1 MKMIL
6 FNQNPMI
13 TKLLESVSKKLE
25 LSIENFNHY
34 QELSVRLKEDPE
46 WLLIADDECLEK
58 LDQVDWLE
66 LKEII
71 SQNKNSVCMY
81 KKGNEAQPF
90 LEGFEMKIKKPFLP
104 TEMLKVLQKKLG
116 SDMSELEPSQNLDP
130 TQEVL
135 ETNWDE
141 LENLGDLEALAK
153 EEPNNEEQLLPT
165 LDAQEE
171 KEEVKETPQKEEKP
185 KDDETQEG
193 DETPKDEEVSKEL
206 ETQEKLEIP
215 KEETQEE
222 QVKEQEPIK
231 EETQEIKE
239 EKQEETQ
246 DSPSAQE
253 LEAMQELVKEIQ
265 ENSNENKEETQES
278 AEIPQDKEIQEVVT
292 EKTQVQELEVP
303 KEKTQ
308 ESAEALQETQAH
320 ELEKQEIAE
329 TPQEKEK
336 QEIAETP
343 QEKEKQEIAET
354 PQEKEKQEI
363 AETPQEKEKQEIAET
378 PQELEIPQ
386 AQEKE
391 TPQEETQEK
400 ETPQEETQE
409 KETPQEETQEKETP
423 QEETQETETQNQETP
438 PKVQEETKEKT
449 QEDNYESIEDIPEP
463 VMAKAMGEEL
473 PFLNEAVAKTP
484 NNENDTETPKESDI
498 KTSQEKE
505 ESDKTSSPLELR
517 LNLQDLLKSL
527 NQESLKSLLENK
539 TLSIKITLEDKKPDA

>member
-25 LSIENFNHY
+25 LPMENFNHY
-34 QELSVRLKEDPE
+34 QELSTRLKEELE
-46 WLLIADDECLEK
+46 WILIADDECLEK

-81 KKGNEAQPF
+81 KKGNEVQPF

-104 TEMLKVLQKKLG
+104 TEVLKIFQKKLG
-116 SDMSELEPSQNLDP
+116 SNASEPEPSQNLDP

-141 LENLGDLEALAK
+141 LENLGDLEALAQ

-165 LDAQEE
+165 LNDQEE
-171 KEEVKETPQKEEKP
+171 KEEVKEEIKETSQEEEKP

-193 DETPKDEEVSKEL
+193 ETPKDEEVSKEL
-206 ETQEKLEIP
+206 ETQEELEIP
-215 KEETQEE
+215 KEETQE
-222 QVKEQEPIK
+222 QAKEQEPIK

-239 EKQEETQ
+239 EKQEKTQ
-246 DSPSAQE
+246 DSPSVQE

-265 ENSNENKEETQES
+265 ENSNGQEDKKETQES
-278 AEIPQDKEIQEVVT
+278 AETP
-292 EKTQVQELEVP
+292 QELETP
-303 KEKTQ
+303 QEKTQ
-308 ESAEALQETQAH
+308 EN
-320 ELEKQEIAE
+320 AE
-329 TPQEKEK
+329 TPQEKEIQENTETPQDVEIPQEKEIQELEK
-336 QEIAETP
+336 QENAETPQDIETPQESAETP
-343 QEKEKQEIAET
+343 QEKE
-354 PQEKEKQEI
+354 
-363 AETPQEKEKQEIAET
+363 
-378 PQELEIPQ
+378 
-386 AQEKE
+386 
-391 TPQEETQEK
+391 
-400 ETPQEETQE
+400 
-409 KETPQEETQEKETP
+409 
-423 QEETQETETQNQETP
+423 
-438 PKVQEETKEKT
+438 T
-449 QEDNYESIEDIPEP
+449 QEDHYESIEDIPEP

-473 PFLNEAVAKTP
+473 PFLNEAVAKIP

-498 KTSQEKE
+498 KTPQETPQESVETPK

-539 TLSIKITLEDKKPDA
+539 TLSIKITLEDKKPNA

>member
-25 LSIENFNHY
+25 LSVENFNHY
-34 QELSVRLKEDPE
+34 QKLFTRLKEDPE
-46 WLLIADDECLEK
+46 WVLIADDECLEK

-71 SQNKNSVCMY
+71 SQNKNGVCMY

-90 LEGFEMKIKKPFLP
+90 LEGFEMKIQKPFLP
-104 TEMLKVLQKKLG
+104 TEILKILQKKLG
-116 SDMSELEPSQNLDP
+116 SNASELEPSQNLDP

-141 LENLGDLEALAK
+141 LENLGDLEALVQ

-165 LDAQEE
+165 LNDQEEKEEIKEEE
-171 KEEVKETPQKEEKP
+171 KEEVKEEEKEEVKEEIKETPKEEEKP
-185 KDDETQEG
+185 KDDEMQEG
-193 DETPKDEEVSKEL
+193 EALKDEEVSKEL
-206 ETQEKLEIP
+206 ETQGEI

-222 QVKEQEPIK
+222 PIKEQEPIKEEEQEEVKEQDPVKEQEPVK

-239 EKQEETQ
+239 EKQEKTQ

-265 ENSNENKEETQES
+265 ENSNGQENKEETQEKTETPQESAETPQEKETQELEIPKEETQES
-278 AEIPQDKEIQEVVT
+278 AETPQ
-292 EKTQVQELEVP
+292 
-303 KEKTQ
+303 
-308 ESAEALQETQAH
+308 
-320 ELEKQEIAE
+320 E
-329 TPQEKEK
+329 TPQEGTE
-336 QEIAETP
+336 AP
-343 QEKEKQEIAET
+343 QENA
-354 PQEKEKQEI
+354 
-363 AETPQEKEKQEIAET
+363 
-378 PQELEIPQ
+378 EIPQ
-386 AQEKE
+386 ENAEIPQEEAQEKE
-391 TPQEETQEK
+391 T
-400 ETPQEETQE
+400 
-409 KETPQEETQEKETP
+409 
-423 QEETQETETQNQETP
+423 
-438 PKVQEETKEKT
+438 
-449 QEDNYESIEDIPEP
+449 QEDHYESIEDIPEP

-473 PFLNEAVAKTP
+473 PFLNESIAKIP
-484 NNENDTETPKESDI
+484 NNENDTETPKESII

-505 ESDKTSSPLELR
+505 ESTETPKESDKTSSPLELR

-539 TLSIKITLEDKKPDA
+539 TLSIKITLEDKKPNA

>member
-34 QELSVRLKEDPE
+34 QELSARLKKDPE

-71 SQNKNSVCMY
+71 SQNKKSVCMY

-104 TEMLKVLQKKLG
+104 TEVLKILQKKLG
-116 SDMSELEPSQNLDP
+116 SNASELEPSQNLDP

-171 KEEVKETPQKEEKP
+171 KEEVKQEEKEEVKQEEKEEVKQEEKETPQEEEKP

-206 ETQEKLEIP
+206 ETQEELEIP
-215 KEETQEE
+215 
-222 QVKEQEPIK
+222 K

-246 DSPSAQE
+246 DSPSVQE

-265 ENSNENKEETQES
+265 ENSNGQENKEKTQES
-278 AEIPQDKEIQEVVT
+278 AETPQDKEIQEVVT
-292 EKTQVQELEVP
+292 EKTQ
-303 KEKTQ
+303 
-308 ESAEALQETQAH
+308 AH
-320 ELEKQEIAE
+320 EL
-329 TPQEKEK
+329 
-336 QEIAETP
+336 
-343 QEKEKQEIAET
+343 
-354 PQEKEKQEI
+354 
-363 AETPQEKEKQEIAET
+363 EKQEIAET

-391 TPQEETQEK
+391 TQEIQEVVAEKTQAQEK
-400 ETPQEETQE
+400 ETL
-409 KETPQEETQEKETP
+409 
-423 QEETQETETQNQETP
+423 
-438 PKVQEETKEKT
+438 KT
-449 QEDNYESIEDIPEP
+449 QEDHYESIEDIPEP

-484 NNENDTETPKESDI
+484 NNENDTETPKESVTE
-498 KTSQEKE
+498 TSKNENATETPQEKE

-539 TLSIKITLEDKKPDA
+539 TLSIKITLEDKKPNA

>member
-25 LSIENFNHY
+25 LPMENFNHY
-34 QELSVRLKEDPE
+34 QELSTRLKEDPE
-46 WLLIADDECLEK
+46 WILIADDECLEK

-104 TEMLKVLQKKLG
+104 TEVLKILQKKLG
-116 SDMSELEPSQNLDP
+116 FNASELEPIQNLDP

-141 LENLGDLEALAK
+141 LENLGDLEALVQ

-165 LDAQEE
+165 LNDQEEKEEVKEEEKEVVKEEEKEVVKEEE
-171 KEEVKETPQKEEKP
+171 KEEVKETPQEEEKP

-193 DETPKDEEVSKEL
+193 ETFKDKEVSKEL
-206 ETQEKLEIP
+206 ETQEEI

-222 QVKEQEPIK
+222 QVKEQDPIK

-239 EKQEETQ
+239 EKQEKTQ
-246 DSPSAQE
+246 DSPSVQE

-265 ENSNENKEETQES
+265 ENSNEDKKETQENAETPQEKEAQDKETQELEIPKEETQEETQEAVTETPQTQENTETPQES
-278 AEIPQDKEIQEVVT
+278 AEIPQDV
-292 EKTQVQELEVP
+292 
-303 KEKTQ
+303 
-308 ESAEALQETQAH
+308 
-320 ELEKQEIAE
+320 E
-329 TPQEKEK
+329 TPQEKE
-336 QEIAETP
+336 
-343 QEKEKQEIAET
+343 
-354 PQEKEKQEI
+354 
-363 AETPQEKEKQEIAET
+363 
-378 PQELEIPQ
+378 
-386 AQEKE
+386 
-391 TPQEETQEK
+391 
-400 ETPQEETQE
+400 
-409 KETPQEETQEKETP
+409 
-423 QEETQETETQNQETP
+423 
-438 PKVQEETKEKT
+438 T
-449 QEDNYESIEDIPEP
+449 QEDHYESIEDIPEP

-484 NNENDTETPKESDI
+484 NNENATETP
-498 KTSQEKE
+498 QEKE

>member
-25 LSIENFNHY
+25 LPIENFNHY

-46 WLLIADDECLEK
+46 WILIADDECLEK

-66 LKEII
+66 LKETI

-81 KKGNEAQPF
+81 KKGNEVQPF

-104 TEMLKVLQKKLG
+104 TEVLKVLQKKLG
-116 SDMSELEPSQNLDP
+116 SNASELEPNQNLDP

-141 LENLGDLEALAK
+141 LENLGDLEALVQ

-165 LDAQEE
+165 LNTQEE
-171 KEEVKETPQKEEKP
+171 KEEVKEEVKETPQEEEKP

-193 DETPKDEEVSKEL
+193 ETQENEEVSKEL
-206 ETQEKLEIP
+206 ETQEELEIP
-215 KEETQEE
+215 KEETQ
-222 QVKEQEPIK
+222 EQEPIK

-239 EKQEETQ
+239 EKQEKTQ
-246 DSPSAQE
+246 DSPSVQE

-265 ENSNENKEETQES
+265 ENSNGQEDKKETQES
-278 AEIPQDKEIQEVVT
+278 AETPQDI
-292 EKTQVQELEVP
+292 
-303 KEKTQ
+303 
-308 ESAEALQETQAH
+308 
-320 ELEKQEIAE
+320 
-329 TPQEKEK
+329 
-336 QEIAETP
+336 
-343 QEKEKQEIAET
+343 
-354 PQEKEKQEI
+354 
-363 AETPQEKEKQEIAET
+363 
-378 PQELEIPQ
+378 EIPQ

-391 TPQEETQEK
+391 TQKLEIPK
-400 ETPQEETQE
+400 
-409 KETPQEETQEKETP
+409 
-423 QEETQETETQNQETP
+423 EETQETQEIQENTETP
-438 PKVQEETKEKT
+438 QENAETSQDVENQAQEIQDKEIQENAEIPQEEAQEKET
-449 QEDNYESIEDIPEP
+449 QEDHYESIEDIPEP

-498 KTSQEKE
+498 KTPQEKE

>member
-13 TKLLESVSKKLE
+13 IKLLESVSKKLE
-25 LSIENFNHY
+25 LSVKNFNHY
-34 QELSVRLKEDPE
+34 QELSVCLKEDQE
-46 WLLIADDECLEK
+46 WILIADDECLEK

-66 LKEII
+66 LKETI

-104 TEMLKVLQKKLG
+104 TEILKILQKKLG
-116 SDMSELEPSQNLDP
+116 SNMSELEPSQNLDP

-141 LENLGDLEALAK
+141 LENLGDLEALVQ

-165 LDAQEE
+165 LNAQEE
-171 KEEVKETPQKEEKP
+171 KEEVKETPREEEKP

-193 DETPKDEEVSKEL
+193 ETLKDKEVSKEL
-206 ETQEKLEIP
+206 ETQEEV

-222 QVKEQEPIK
+222 PIKEQEPIK

-239 EKQEETQ
+239 EKQEKTQ

-265 ENSNENKEETQES
+265 ENSDGQEDKKETQEL
-278 AEIPQDKEIQEVVT
+278 ET
-292 EKTQVQELEVP
+292 QELE
-303 KEKTQ
+303 T
-308 ESAEALQETQAH
+308 
-320 ELEKQEIAE
+320 
-329 TPQEKEK
+329 
-336 QEIAETP
+336 
-343 QEKEKQEIAET
+343 
-354 PQEKEKQEI
+354 
-363 AETPQEKEKQEIAET
+363 
-378 PQELEIPQ
+378 QELEIPQ
-386 AQEKE
+386 ETPQESTQTPQNVEIPKAQDKEIPQEKE
-391 TPQEETQEK
+391 TQEEETQE
-400 ETPQEETQE
+400 ENQELETQE
-409 KETPQEETQEKETP
+409 
-423 QEETQETETQNQETP
+423 
-438 PKVQEETKEKT
+438 
-449 QEDNYESIEDIPEP
+449 DHYESIEDIPEP

-473 PFLNEAVAKTP
+473 PFLNEVVAKTP
-484 NNENDTETPKESDI
+484 NNENDTETPEESVI
-498 KTSQEKE
+498 KTPKEKE

>member
-25 LSIENFNHY
+25 LPIENFNHY
-34 QELSVRLKEDPE
+34 QELSACLKKDPE

-66 LKEII
+66 LKETI

-116 SDMSELEPSQNLDP
+116 SNISELEPSQNLDP

-165 LDAQEE
+165 LDVQEE
-171 KEEVKETPQKEEKP
+171 KEEIKETPQEEEKP
-185 KDDETQEG
+185 KDDEIQEG
-193 DETPKDEEVSKEL
+193 ETLKDEEVSKEL
-206 ETQEKLEIP
+206 ETQEEV

-239 EKQEETQ
+239 EKQEKTQ
-246 DSPSAQE
+246 DSPSTQE

-265 ENSNENKEETQES
+265 ENSNGQENKKETQES

-292 EKTQVQELEVP
+292 EQTQAQELEIP

-343 QEKEKQEIAET
+343 QEKET
-354 PQEKEKQEI
+354 PQTQDEK
-363 AETPQEKEKQEIAET
+363 PQE
-378 PQELEIPQ
+378 
-386 AQEKE
+386 
-391 TPQEETQEK
+391 
-400 ETPQEETQE
+400 
-409 KETPQEETQEKETP
+409 
-423 QEETQETETQNQETP
+423 
-438 PKVQEETKEKT
+438 
-449 QEDNYESIEDIPEP
+449 DHYESIEDIPEP

-484 NNENDTETPKESDI
+484 NSENATETPKESVTETSKNENDTETP
-498 KTSQEKE
+498 QEKE

-539 TLSIKITLEDKKPDA
+539 TLSIKITLEDKKPNA

>member
-25 LSIENFNHY
+25 LPMENFNHY
-34 QELSVRLKEDPE
+34 QELSARLKKDPE
-46 WLLIADDECLEK
+46 WILIADDECLEK

-66 LKEII
+66 LKETI

-90 LEGFEMKIKKPFLP
+90 LEDFEMKIKKPFLP

-116 SDMSELEPSQNLDP
+116 SDMSDLEPSQNLDP

-141 LENLGDLEALAK
+141 LENLGDLEALVQ

-165 LDAQEE
+165 LNAQEE
-171 KEEVKETPQKEEKP
+171 KEEIKETPQEEKP

-206 ETQEKLEIP
+206 ETQEELEIP
-215 KEETQEE
+215 KEETQKEVKEE
-222 QVKEQEPIK
+222 IKEETQEQEPIK
-231 EETQEIKE
+231 EETQENKE
-239 EKQEETQ
+239 EKQEKTQ
-246 DSPSAQE
+246 DSPSTQE

-265 ENSNENKEETQES
+265 ENSNGQEDKKETQEN
-278 AEIPQDKEIQEVVT
+278 
-292 EKTQVQELEVP
+292 
-303 KEKTQ
+303 
-308 ESAEALQETQAH
+308 
-320 ELEKQEIAE
+320 AE
-329 TPQEKEK
+329 TPQEKETQELEIPKEETQEAVTETPQTQESTETPQELEK
-336 QEIAETP
+336 QENTETPQETP
-343 QEKEKQEIAET
+343 QEKE
-354 PQEKEKQEI
+354 
-363 AETPQEKEKQEIAET
+363 
-378 PQELEIPQ
+378 
-386 AQEKE
+386 
-391 TPQEETQEK
+391 
-400 ETPQEETQE
+400 
-409 KETPQEETQEKETP
+409 
-423 QEETQETETQNQETP
+423 
-438 PKVQEETKEKT
+438 T
-449 QEDNYESIEDIPEP
+449 QEDHYESIEDIPEP

-473 PFLNEAVAKTP
+473 PFLNEAVAETP
-484 NNENDTETPKESDI
+484 NNENDTETSKNENATETP
-498 KTSQEKE
+498 QEE

-539 TLSIKITLEDKKPDA
+539 TLSIKITLEDKKPNA

>member
-13 TKLLESVSKKLE
+13 AKLLESVSKKLE

-34 QELSVRLKEDPE
+34 QELSAHLKKDLE

-66 LKEII
+66 LKETI

-81 KKGNEAQPF
+81 KKGNETQPF

-116 SDMSELEPSQNLDP
+116 SNASELEPSQNLDP

-153 EEPNNEEQLLPT
+153 EEPDNEEQLLPT

-171 KEEVKETPQKEEKP
+171 KEEIKKEEKEEIKETPQKEEKP
-185 KDDETQEG
+185 KDDETQES
-193 DETPKDEEVSKEL
+193 ETPKDEEVSKEL
-206 ETQEKLEIP
+206 EMQEEV

-246 DSPSAQE
+246 DSPSTQE

-265 ENSNENKEETQES
+265 ENSNGQENKEETQES

-292 EKTQVQELEVP
+292 EKTQAQELEVP

-308 ESAEALQETQAH
+308 ESAEALQETQVH
-320 ELEKQEIAE
+320 EL
-329 TPQEKEK
+329 
-336 QEIAETP
+336 
-343 QEKEKQEIAET
+343 
-354 PQEKEKQEI
+354 EKQEI

-386 AQEKE
+386 SQEKE
-391 TPQEETQEK
+391 TPQEETQENA
-400 ETPQEETQE
+400 ETQE
-409 KETPQEETQEKETP
+409 KETPQTQDEKP
-423 QEETQETETQNQETP
+423 QE
-438 PKVQEETKEKT
+438 
-449 QEDNYESIEDIPEP
+449 DHYESIEDIPEP

-484 NNENDTETPKESDI
+484 NSENATETPKESDI
-498 KTSQEKE
+498 KTPQEKE

-539 TLSIKITLEDKKPDA
+539 TLSIKITLEDKKPNA

>member
-13 TKLLESVSKKLE
+13 TKLLESVYKKLE
-25 LSIENFNHY
+25 LSVENFNHY
-34 QELSVRLKEDPE
+34 QELSVRLKEDPK
-46 WLLIADDECLEK
+46 WILIADDECLEK

-81 KKGNEAQPF
+81 KKGNEAQAF
-90 LEGFEMKIKKPFLP
+90 LEGFEMKIQKPFLP
-104 TEMLKVLQKKLG
+104 TEILKILQKKLG
-116 SDMSELEPSQNLDP
+116 SNASELEPSQNLDP

-165 LDAQEE
+165 PNDQEE
-171 KEEVKETPQKEEKP
+171 KEEVKEEEKEEKEEVKEEIKETPKEEEKP

-193 DETPKDEEVSKEL
+193 ATLKDKEVSKEL
-206 ETQEKLEIP
+206 ETQEEV
-215 KEETQEE
+215 KEEE

-231 EETQEIKE
+231 EETQENKE
-239 EKQEETQ
+239 EKQEKTQ

-265 ENSNENKEETQES
+265 ENSNGQENKEETQEKT
-278 AEIPQDKEIQEVVT
+278 EIPQ
-292 EKTQVQELEVP
+292 
-303 KEKTQ
+303 
-308 ESAEALQETQAH
+308 ES
-320 ELEKQEIAE
+320 AE
-329 TPQEKEK
+329 TPQEKE
-336 QEIAETP
+336 T
-343 QEKEKQEIAET
+343 
-354 PQEKEKQEI
+354 
-363 AETPQEKEKQEIAET
+363 
-378 PQELEIPQ
+378 QELEIPKEET
-386 AQEKE
+386 QEKTETPQDVE

-400 ETPQEETQE
+400 TQENAEIPQEEAQE
-409 KETPQEETQEKETP
+409 KET
-423 QEETQETETQNQETP
+423 
-438 PKVQEETKEKT
+438 
-449 QEDNYESIEDIPEP
+449 QEDHYESIEDIPEP

-473 PFLNEAVAKTP
+473 PFLNEAVAKIP
-484 NNENDTETPKESDI
+484 NNENDTETPKESVI
-498 KTSQEKE
+498 KTPQKKE
-505 ESDKTSSPLELR
+505 ESTETPKESDKTSSPLELR

>member
-13 TKLLESVSKKLE
+13 AKLLESVSKKLE
-25 LSIENFNHY
+25 LSMENFNHY
-34 QELSVRLKEDPE
+34 QELSAHLKKDPE

-66 LKEII
+66 LKETI

-81 KKGNEAQPF
+81 KKSNEAQPF

-116 SDMSELEPSQNLDP
+116 SNTSELEPSQNLDP

-141 LENLGDLEALAK
+141 LENLGDLEALTK

-165 LDAQEE
+165 LNAQEE
-171 KEEVKETPQKEEKP
+171 KQEVKETPQEEEKP

-193 DETPKDEEVSKEL
+193 ETPKDEEVSKEL
-206 ETQEKLEIP
+206 ETQEQVKEEI
-215 KEETQEE
+215 KEETQKEVKEE
-222 QVKEQEPIK
+222 IKEETQKQEPIKEETQEQEPIK

-239 EKQEETQ
+239 EKQKETQ

-265 ENSNENKEETQES
+265 ENSNGQENKKETQES
-278 AEIPQDKEIQEVVT
+278 TETPQDVEIPQSQEKETPQE
-292 EKTQVQELEVP
+292 
-303 KEKTQ
+303 
-308 ESAEALQETQAH
+308 ETR
-320 ELEKQEIAE
+320 EIAE
-329 TPQEKEK
+329 TPQEKE
-336 QEIAETP
+336 TP
-343 QEKEKQEIAET
+343 
-354 PQEKEKQEI
+354 
-363 AETPQEKEKQEIAET
+363 
-378 PQELEIPQ
+378 
-386 AQEKE
+386 
-391 TPQEETQEK
+391 
-400 ETPQEETQE
+400 
-409 KETPQEETQEKETP
+409 
-423 QEETQETETQNQETP
+423 
-438 PKVQEETKEKT
+438 KT
-449 QEDNYESIEDIPEP
+449 QEDHYESIEDIPEP

-473 PFLNEAVAKTP
+473 PFLNEAVAKIP
-484 NNENDTETPKESDI
+484 NNENDTETLKESDI
-498 KTSQEKE
+498 KTPQEKEESTEIPQEKE

>member
-25 LSIENFNHY
+25 LSMENFNHY
-34 QELSVRLKEDPE
+34 QELPTRLKEDPE
-46 WLLIADDECLEK
+46 WILIADDECLEK

-81 KKGNEAQPF
+81 KKGNEVQPF

-104 TEMLKVLQKKLG
+104 TEVLKVLQKKLG
-116 SDMSELEPSQNLDP
+116 SNMSELEPSQNLDP

-141 LENLGDLEALAK
+141 LENLGDLEALVQ

-165 LDAQEE
+165 LNAQEEKEEVKEEEKEEVKEEEKEEVKEEEKEEVKEEE
-171 KEEVKETPQKEEKP
+171 KEEVKETPQEEEKP
-185 KDDETQEG
+185 KDDEIQEG
-193 DETPKDEEVSKEL
+193 ETQKNEEVSKEL
-206 ETQEKLEIP
+206 ETQEELEIP
-215 KEETQEE
+215 KEETQE
-222 QVKEQEPIK
+222 QAKEQEPIK

-239 EKQEETQ
+239 EKQEKTQ

-265 ENSNENKEETQES
+265 ENSNGQEDKKETQEN
-278 AEIPQDKEIQEVVT
+278 AETPQETETQELEIQENT
-292 EKTQVQELEVP
+292 ETP
-303 KEKTQ
+303 Q
-308 ESAEALQETQAH
+308 ES
-320 ELEKQEIAE
+320 AE
-329 TPQEKEK
+329 TPQEKTQK
-336 QEIAETP
+336 
-343 QEKEKQEIAET
+343 
-354 PQEKEKQEI
+354 
-363 AETPQEKEKQEIAET
+363 
-378 PQELEIPQ
+378 L
-386 AQEKE
+386 
-391 TPQEETQEK
+391 ETQE
-400 ETPQEETQE
+400 
-409 KETPQEETQEKETP
+409 
-423 QEETQETETQNQETP
+423 
-438 PKVQEETKEKT
+438 
-449 QEDNYESIEDIPEP
+449 DHYESIEDIPEP

-473 PFLNEAVAKTP
+473 PFLNEVVAKTS
-484 NNENDTETPKESDI
+484 NNENDTETPKESAI
-498 KTSQEKE
+498 KTPQEKE

>member
-34 QELSVRLKEDPE
+34 QELSAHLKKDPE

-66 LKEII
+66 LKETI

-81 KKGNEAQPF
+81 KKGNEMQPF
-90 LEGFEMKIKKPFLP
+90 LEGFEVKIKKPFLP

-116 SDMSELEPSQNLDP
+116 SDMSELEPNQNLDP

-153 EEPNNEEQLLPT
+153 EELNNEEQLLPT
-165 LDAQEE
+165 LNTQEE
-171 KEEVKETPQKEEKP
+171 KEEIKETPQEKEKP
-185 KDDETQEG
+185 KDDETQDG
-193 DETPKDEEVSKEL
+193 ETLKDKEVSKEL
-206 ETQEKLEIP
+206 ETQEEV

-222 QVKEQEPIK
+222 QAKEQEPIKEETQEKVKEEVK

-239 EKQEETQ
+239 EKQEKTQ

-265 ENSNENKEETQES
+265 ENSNEDKKETQENAETPQDVEIPKEETQE
-278 AEIPQDKEIQEVVT
+278 KE
-292 EKTQVQELEVP
+292 
-303 KEKTQ
+303 TQ
-308 ESAEALQETQAH
+308 ESAKSFQETQAQ
-320 ELEKQEIAE
+320 ELEIQENTETPQETPQDVEIPQAQDKETQELEIPKEETQENTETLQEKTPQENAE
-329 TPQEKEK
+329 TPQEKE
-336 QEIAETP
+336 
-343 QEKEKQEIAET
+343 
-354 PQEKEKQEI
+354 
-363 AETPQEKEKQEIAET
+363 
-378 PQELEIPQ
+378 
-386 AQEKE
+386 
-391 TPQEETQEK
+391 
-400 ETPQEETQE
+400 
-409 KETPQEETQEKETP
+409 
-423 QEETQETETQNQETP
+423 
-438 PKVQEETKEKT
+438 T
-449 QEDNYESIEDIPEP
+449 QEDHYESIEDIPEP

-473 PFLNEAVAKTP
+473 PFLNEAVAKIP

>member
-25 LSIENFNHY
+25 LPMENFNHY
-34 QELSVRLKEDPE
+34 QELSARLKEDPE
-46 WLLIADDECLEK
+46 WILIADDECLEK

-66 LKEII
+66 LKETI

-90 LEGFEMKIKKPFLP
+90 LEGFEIKIKKPFLP
-104 TEMLKVLQKKLG
+104 TEVLKILQKKLG
-116 SDMSELEPSQNLDP
+116 SNTSELEPSQNLDP

-141 LENLGDLEALAK
+141 LENLGDLETLAK

-165 LDAQEE
+165 LNAQEE
-171 KEEVKETPQKEEKP
+171 KEEIKETPQEEEKP
-185 KDDETQEG
+185 KDGETQEG
-193 DETPKDEEVSKEL
+193 ETLKDKEVSKEL
-206 ETQEKLEIP
+206 EMQEELEIP

-246 DSPSAQE
+246 DSPSTQE

-265 ENSNENKEETQES
+265 ENSNGQEDKKETQENAETPQETPQDVEIQQEEETQEN
-278 AEIPQDKEIQEVVT
+278 
-292 EKTQVQELEVP
+292 
-303 KEKTQ
+303 
-308 ESAEALQETQAH
+308 
-320 ELEKQEIAE
+320 AE
-329 TPQEKEK
+329 TPQEKE
-336 QEIAETP
+336 
-343 QEKEKQEIAET
+343 
-354 PQEKEKQEI
+354 
-363 AETPQEKEKQEIAET
+363 
-378 PQELEIPQ
+378 
-386 AQEKE
+386 AQE
-391 TPQEETQEK
+391 
-400 ETPQEETQE
+400 
-409 KETPQEETQEKETP
+409 
-423 QEETQETETQNQETP
+423 
-438 PKVQEETKEKT
+438 
-449 QEDNYESIEDIPEP
+449 DHYESIEDIPEP

-473 PFLNEAVAKTP
+473 PFLNEAVAKIP

-498 KTSQEKE
+498 KTPQEKEESTEFPQEKEESTEFPQEKE

>member
-25 LSIENFNHY
+25 LSMENFNHY
-34 QELSVRLKEDPE
+34 QELPTRLKEDPE
-46 WLLIADDECLEK
+46 WILIADDECLEK

-81 KKGNEAQPF
+81 KKGNEVQPF

-104 TEMLKVLQKKLG
+104 TEVLKVLQKKLG
-116 SDMSELEPSQNLDP
+116 SNMSELEPSQNLDP

-141 LENLGDLEALAK
+141 LENLGDLEALVQ

-165 LDAQEE
+165 LNAQEEKEEVKEEEKEEVKEEEKEEVKEEE
-171 KEEVKETPQKEEKP
+171 KEEVKETPQEEKP
-185 KDDETQEG
+185 KDDEVQEG
-193 DETPKDEEVSKEL
+193 ETLKDEEVSKEL
-206 ETQEKLEIP
+206 ETQEELEIP
-215 KEETQEE
+215 KEETQEPA
-222 QVKEQEPIK
+222 KEQEPIK

-239 EKQEETQ
+239 EKQEKTQ

-265 ENSNENKEETQES
+265 ENSNGQEDKEETQES
-278 AEIPQDKEIQEVVT
+278 TETPQEKET
-292 EKTQVQELEVP
+292 QELE
-303 KEKTQ
+303 
-308 ESAEALQETQAH
+308 
-320 ELEKQEIAE
+320 I
-329 TPQEKEK
+329 PQEKEK
-336 QEIAETP
+336 QELEIPQETEKQELETP
-343 QEKEKQEIAET
+343 QEKETQESAET
-354 PQEKEKQEI
+354 PQDKETQEN
-363 AETPQEKEKQEIAET
+363 TET
-378 PQELEIPQ
+378 PQELEKQ
-386 AQEKE
+386 ELETQEKTQESTE
-391 TPQEETQEK
+391 TPQE
-400 ETPQEETQE
+400 
-409 KETPQEETQEKETP
+409 
-423 QEETQETETQNQETP
+423 
-438 PKVQEETKEKT
+438 KT
-449 QEDNYESIEDIPEP
+449 QKLEIQEDHYESIEDIPEP

-473 PFLNEAVAKTP
+473 PFLNESVAKTS
-484 NNENDTETPKESDI
+484 NNENDTETPKESVI
-498 KTSQEKE
+498 KTPQEKE
-505 ESDKTSSPLELR
+505 ESNKTSSPLELR

>member
-1 MKMIL
+1 MKIIL

-25 LSIENFNHY
+25 LSMEDFNRY
-34 QELSVRLKEDPE
+34 QELSTRLKEDPE
-46 WLLIADDECLEK
+46 WILIADDECLEK

-66 LKEII
+66 LKETI

-104 TEMLKVLQKKLG
+104 TEVLKVLQKKLG
-116 SDMSELEPSQNLDP
+116 SNMSELEPSQNLDP

-171 KEEVKETPQKEEKP
+171 KEEIKETPQKEEKP
-185 KDDETQEG
+185 KDDETQES
-193 DETPKDEEVSKEL
+193 ETPKDKEVSKEL

-222 QVKEQEPIK
+222 VKEEMK
-231 EETQEIKE
+231 EETQEQVKEETQENKE
-239 EKQEETQ
+239 EKQEKTQ

-265 ENSNENKEETQES
+265 ENSNNQEDKEETQES
-278 AEIPQDKEIQEVVT
+278 TETPQETPQEKE
-292 EKTQVQELEVP
+292 
-303 KEKTQ
+303 TQ
-308 ESAEALQETQAH
+308 EST
-320 ELEKQEIAE
+320 E

-336 QEIAETP
+336 QELEKQEKTQESAETP
-343 QEKEKQEIAET
+343 QEKEIQELET
-354 PQEKEKQEI
+354 PQEKTQESTK
-363 AETPQEKEKQEIAET
+363 TPQEKTQK
-378 PQELEIPQ
+378 L
-386 AQEKE
+386 
-391 TPQEETQEK
+391 ETQE
-400 ETPQEETQE
+400 
-409 KETPQEETQEKETP
+409 
-423 QEETQETETQNQETP
+423 
-438 PKVQEETKEKT
+438 
-449 QEDNYESIEDIPEP
+449 DHYESIEDIPEP

-473 PFLNEAVAKTP
+473 PFLNEVVAKTS
-484 NNENDTETPKESDI
+484 NNENDTETPKESAI
-498 KTSQEKE
+498 KTPQEKE

-517 LNLQDLLKSL
+517 LNLQDLLNSL

>member
-25 LSIENFNHY
+25 LPMENFNHY
-34 QELSVRLKEDPE
+34 QELSVHLKKDPE

-66 LKEII
+66 LKETI

-153 EEPNNEEQLLPT
+153 EEPDNEEQLLPT
-165 LDAQEE
+165 LDVQEE
-171 KEEVKETPQKEEKP
+171 KEEIKETPQEEKQEVKEMPQEEEKP
-185 KDDETQEG
+185 KDDETQES
-193 DETPKDEEVSKEL
+193 ETPKDEEVSKEL

-222 QVKEQEPIK
+222 VKEEMK
-231 EETQEIKE
+231 EETQEQVKEETQENKE

-246 DSPSAQE
+246 DSPSVQE

-265 ENSNENKEETQES
+265 ENSNDQENKEKTQES

-292 EKTQVQELEVP
+292 EKTQVQELEIP

-343 QEKEKQEIAET
+343 QE
-354 PQEKEKQEI
+354 
-363 AETPQEKEKQEIAET
+363 
-378 PQELEIPQ
+378 LEIPQ
-386 AQEKE
+386 AQDKE
-391 TPQEETQEK
+391 TPQE
-400 ETPQEETQE
+400 
-409 KETPQEETQEKETP
+409 
-423 QEETQETETQNQETP
+423 
-438 PKVQEETKEKT
+438 
-449 QEDNYESIEDIPEP
+449 DHYESIEDIPEP

-473 PFLNEAVAKTP
+473 PFLNEAVAKIP
-484 NNENDTETPKESDI
+484 NNENDTETLKESNI
-498 KTSQEKE
+498 KTPQEKE

>member
-25 LSIENFNHY
+25 LPMENFNHY
-34 QELSVRLKEDPE
+34 QELSAHLKKDPE

-66 LKEII
+66 LKETI

-81 KKGNEAQPF
+81 KKGNEMQPF

-165 LDAQEE
+165 LDVQEE

-185 KDDETQEG
+185 KDDETQEN
-193 DETPKDEEVSKEL
+193 ETPKDEEVSKEL
-206 ETQEKLEIP
+206 EMQEEV

-246 DSPSAQE
+246 DSPSVQE

-265 ENSNENKEETQES
+265 ENSNGQENKKETQEN

-292 EKTQVQELEVP
+292 EKTQAQELEIP

-329 TPQEKEK
+329 TPQEKE
-336 QEIAETP
+336 TP
-343 QEKEKQEIAET
+343 QTQDEK
-354 PQEKEKQEI
+354 PQE
-363 AETPQEKEKQEIAET
+363 
-378 PQELEIPQ
+378 
-386 AQEKE
+386 
-391 TPQEETQEK
+391 
-400 ETPQEETQE
+400 
-409 KETPQEETQEKETP
+409 
-423 QEETQETETQNQETP
+423 
-438 PKVQEETKEKT
+438 
-449 QEDNYESIEDIPEP
+449 DHYESIEDIPEP

-473 PFLNEAVAKTP
+473 PFLNEAVAKIP
-484 NNENDTETPKESDI
+484 NNENDTETPKESVTE
-498 KTSQEKE
+498 TSKNENATETPQEKE
-505 ESDKTSSPLELR
+505 QSDKTSSPLELH
-517 LNLQDLLKSL
+517 LNLQNLLKSL

>member
-25 LSIENFNHY
+25 LSVENFNHY
-34 QELSVRLKEDPE
+34 QELSARLKEEPE
-46 WLLIADDECLEK
+46 WVLIADDECLEK

-66 LKEII
+66 LKETI

-81 KKGNEAQPF
+81 KKGNEVQPF
-90 LEGFEMKIKKPFLP
+90 LEGFEMKIQKPFLP
-104 TEMLKVLQKKLG
+104 TEILKILQKKLG
-116 SDMSELEPSQNLDP
+116 SNINEPDPSQNLDP

-141 LENLGDLEALAK
+141 LENLGDLEALVQ

-165 LDAQEE
+165 LNDQEEKEEIKEEEKEE
-171 KEEVKETPQKEEKP
+171 KEEVKEEIKETPKEEEKP
-185 KDDETQEG
+185 KEETQEG
-193 DETPKDEEVSKEL
+193 EALKDEEVSKEL
-206 ETQEKLEIP
+206 ETQGEI
-215 KEETQEE
+215 KEETQEEVKEKVKEEEQEEVKEKVKEEEQEEVKEEE

-231 EETQEIKE
+231 EETQENKE
-239 EKQEETQ
+239 EKQEKTQ
-246 DSPSAQE
+246 DSPSTQE

-265 ENSNENKEETQES
+265 ENSNSQEN
-278 AEIPQDKEIQEVVT
+278 
-292 EKTQVQELEVP
+292 

-308 ESAEALQETQAH
+308 EKT
-320 ELEKQEIAE
+320 E
-329 TPQEKEK
+329 TPQDV
-336 QEIAETP
+336 ETP
-343 QEKEKQEIAET
+343 Q
-354 PQEKEKQEI
+354 
-363 AETPQEKEKQEIAET
+363 
-378 PQELEIPQ
+378 
-386 AQEKE
+386 AQDK
-391 TPQEETQEK
+391 ETQE
-400 ETPQEETQE
+400 
-409 KETPQEETQEKETP
+409 
-423 QEETQETETQNQETP
+423 
-438 PKVQEETKEKT
+438 
-449 QEDNYESIEDIPEP
+449 DHYESIEDIPEP

-484 NNENDTETPKESDI
+484 NNENNTETPKESVI

-505 ESDKTSSPLELR
+505 ESTETPKESDKTSRPLELR

>member
-25 LSIENFNHY
+25 LSMEDFNRY
-34 QELSVRLKEDPE
+34 QELSTRLKEEPE
-46 WLLIADDECLEK
+46 WILIADDECLEK

-104 TEMLKVLQKKLG
+104 TEVLKVLQKKLG
-116 SDMSELEPSQNLDP
+116 SNASELEPSQNLDP

-141 LENLGDLEALAK
+141 LENLGDLEVLVQ

-165 LDAQEE
+165 LNDQEEKEEVKEEEKEEVKEEEKEEVKEEEKEEVKEEEKEEVKEEEKEEVKEEE
-171 KEEVKETPQKEEKP
+171 KEEVKETPQEEKP
-185 KDDETQEG
+185 KDDETQES
-193 DETPKDEEVSKEL
+193 ETLKDEEVSKEL
-206 ETQEKLEIP
+206 ETQEELEIP
-215 KEETQEE
+215 KEETQE
-222 QVKEQEPIK
+222 
-231 EETQEIKE
+231 TKE
-239 EKQEETQ
+239 EKQEKTQ

-265 ENSNENKEETQES
+265 ENSNGQEDKKETQEN
-278 AEIPQDKEIQEVVT
+278 
-292 EKTQVQELEVP
+292 
-303 KEKTQ
+303 
-308 ESAEALQETQAH
+308 
-320 ELEKQEIAE
+320 
-329 TPQEKEK
+329 
-336 QEIAETP
+336 
-343 QEKEKQEIAET
+343 
-354 PQEKEKQEI
+354 
-363 AETPQEKEKQEIAET
+363 AET

-386 AQEKE
+386 EKETQELETQEKTQESAETPQDKE
-391 TPQEETQEK
+391 TPQEKTQKLETQE
-400 ETPQEETQE
+400 
-409 KETPQEETQEKETP
+409 
-423 QEETQETETQNQETP
+423 
-438 PKVQEETKEKT
+438 
-449 QEDNYESIEDIPEP
+449 DHYESIEDIPEP

-473 PFLNEAVAKTP
+473 PFLNEAVAKTS
-484 NNENDTETPKESDI
+484 NNENDTETPKESVI
-498 KTSQEKE
+498 KTPQEKE
-505 ESDKTSSPLELR
+505 ESIETPKESDKTSSPLELR

>member
-25 LSIENFNHY
+25 LPMENFNHY
-34 QELSVRLKEDPE
+34 QELSARLKEDPE
-46 WLLIADDECLEK
+46 WILIADDECLEK

-66 LKEII
+66 LKETI

-81 KKGNEAQPF
+81 KKGHEAQPF

-116 SDMSELEPSQNLDP
+116 SNASELEPSQNLDP

-141 LENLGDLEALAK
+141 LESLGDLEALVK

-165 LDAQEE
+165 LNDQEE
-171 KEEVKETPQKEEKP
+171 KEEVKEEVKETPQEEEKP
-185 KDDETQEG
+185 KDDETQKG
-193 DETPKDEEVSKEL
+193 ETLKDKEVSKEL
-206 ETQEKLEIP
+206 EMQEEV

-239 EKQEETQ
+239 EKQEKTQ
-246 DSPSAQE
+246 DSPSVQE

-265 ENSNENKEETQES
+265 ENSNEDKKEAQES

-292 EKTQVQELEVP
+292 EKTQAQELEIP

-320 ELEKQEIAE
+320 ELETQENAEIPQKEAQEKETQENAE
-329 TPQEKEK
+329 TPQEKE
-336 QEIAETP
+336 
-343 QEKEKQEIAET
+343 
-354 PQEKEKQEI
+354 
-363 AETPQEKEKQEIAET
+363 
-378 PQELEIPQ
+378 
-386 AQEKE
+386 
-391 TPQEETQEK
+391 
-400 ETPQEETQE
+400 
-409 KETPQEETQEKETP
+409 
-423 QEETQETETQNQETP
+423 
-438 PKVQEETKEKT
+438 T
-449 QEDNYESIEDIPEP
+449 QEDHYESIEDIPEP

-473 PFLNEAVAKTP
+473 PFLNESVAETP
-484 NNENDTETPKESDI
+484 NNENDTETP
-498 KTSQEKE
+498 QEKE
-505 ESDKTSSPLELR
+505 ENDKTSSPLELR

>member
-13 TKLLESVSKKLE
+13 AKLLESVSKKLE
-25 LSIENFNHY
+25 LPMENFNHY
-34 QELSVRLKEDPE
+34 QELSTRLKEEPE
-46 WLLIADDECLEK
+46 WILIADDECLEK

-66 LKEII
+66 LKETI

-81 KKGNEAQPF
+81 KKGNEMQPF
-90 LEGFEMKIKKPFLP
+90 LEDFEVKIKKPFLP

-116 SDMSELEPSQNLDP
+116 SNASELEPSQNLDP

-141 LENLGDLEALAK
+141 LENLGDLEALVQ

-165 LDAQEE
+165 LNDQEE
-171 KEEVKETPQKEEKP
+171 KEEVKEEVKETPKEEEKP

-193 DETPKDEEVSKEL
+193 ETLKDKEVSKEL
-206 ETQEKLEIP
+206 EMQEEV

-222 QVKEQEPIK
+222 V
-231 EETQEIKE
+231 KE
-239 EKQEETQ
+239 EKQEKTQ
-246 DSPSAQE
+246 DSPSVQE

-265 ENSNENKEETQES
+265 ENSNEDKKETQES
-278 AEIPQDKEIQEVVT
+278 AEIPQDKEIQEVIT
-292 EKTQVQELEVP
+292 EKTQVQELE
-303 KEKTQ
+303 
-308 ESAEALQETQAH
+308 
-320 ELEKQEIAE
+320 KQEN
-329 TPQEKEK
+329 T
-336 QEIAETP
+336 
-343 QEKEKQEIAET
+343 
-354 PQEKEKQEI
+354 
-363 AETPQEKEKQEIAET
+363 ET

-400 ETPQEETQE
+400 ETPKDESMQESAQNLQD
-409 KETPQEETQEKETP
+409 KETPQEETQE
-423 QEETQETETQNQETP
+423 
-438 PKVQEETKEKT
+438 
-449 QEDNYESIEDIPEP
+449 DHYESIEDIPEP

-473 PFLNEAVAKTP
+473 PFLNEAVAKIP

-498 KTSQEKE
+498 KTPQEKE

>member
-25 LSIENFNHY
+25 LSVENFNHY
-34 QELSVRLKEDPE
+34 QELSTRLKEDPE
-46 WLLIADDECLEK
+46 WILIADDECLEK

-81 KKGNEAQPF
+81 KKGNEAQAF

-104 TEMLKVLQKKLG
+104 TEVLKILQKKLG
-116 SDMSELEPSQNLDP
+116 SNASELEPSQNLDP

-141 LENLGDLEALAK
+141 LENLGDLEALAQ

-165 LDAQEE
+165 LNDQEE
-171 KEEVKETPQKEEKP
+171 KEEVKGEVKETPQEEEKP

-193 DETPKDEEVSKEL
+193 ETLKNEEVSKEL
-206 ETQEKLEIP
+206 ETQEELEIP
-215 KEETQEE
+215 KEEAQE
-222 QVKEQEPIK
+222 QAKEQEPIK

-239 EKQEETQ
+239 EKQEKTQ

-265 ENSNENKEETQES
+265 ENSNENKKETQEN
-278 AEIPQDKEIQEVVT
+278 AK
-292 EKTQVQELEVP
+292 
-303 KEKTQ
+303 
-308 ESAEALQETQAH
+308 AFQETQAQ
-320 ELEKQEIAE
+320 ELEKQENAE
-329 TPQEKEK
+329 ISQEKE
-336 QEIAETP
+336 T
-343 QEKEKQEIAET
+343 
-354 PQEKEKQEI
+354 
-363 AETPQEKEKQEIAET
+363 
-378 PQELEIPQ
+378 QELEIPQ
-386 AQEKE
+386 EEKQKNAETPQENAETSQEKE
-391 TPQEETQEK
+391 TQELETQE
-400 ETPQEETQE
+400 
-409 KETPQEETQEKETP
+409 
-423 QEETQETETQNQETP
+423 
-438 PKVQEETKEKT
+438 
-449 QEDNYESIEDIPEP
+449 DHYENIEDIPEP
-463 VMAKAMGEEL
+463 VMAQAMGEAL

-484 NNENDTETPKESDI
+484 NNENDIKTPKESVI
-498 KTSQEKE
+498 KTPQEKE
-505 ESDKTSSPLELR
+505 GSDRTSNPLELR

>member
-13 TKLLESVSKKLE
+13 EKLLESVSKKLE

-34 QELSVRLKEDPE
+34 QELSARLKEDPE

-66 LKEII
+66 LKETI

-116 SDMSELEPSQNLDP
+116 SNASELEPSQNSDP

-141 LENLGDLEALAK
+141 LESLGDLEALAK

-165 LDAQEE
+165 LNEQEGETPKEEAQEE
-171 KEEVKETPQKEEKP
+171 VKKEEVKEMQEEIKEKEKQEVAENPQDEEKP
-185 KDDETQEG
+185 KDDETQG
-193 DETPKDEEVSKEL
+193 SVETPKDKEVSKEL
-206 ETQEKLEIP
+206 ETQEEAQEQEQV

-231 EETQEIKE
+231 EEKQEIKE

-265 ENSNENKEETQES
+265 ENSNDQENKKETQE
-278 AEIPQDKEIQEVVT
+278 
-292 EKTQVQELEVP
+292 
-303 KEKTQ
+303 TQ
-308 ESAEALQETQAH
+308 ENT
-320 ELEKQEIAE
+320 E
-329 TPQEKEK
+329 TPQD
-336 QEIAETP
+336 IET
-343 QEKEKQEIAET
+343 
-354 PQEKEKQEI
+354 
-363 AETPQEKEKQEIAET
+363 
-378 PQELEIPQ
+378 QELEIPKEEETQEVAEKTQ
-386 AQEKE
+386 AQGLEKEEIAKTSQEKE
-391 TPQEETQEK
+391 TQEAQDEKPQE
-400 ETPQEETQE
+400 
-409 KETPQEETQEKETP
+409 
-423 QEETQETETQNQETP
+423 NH
-438 PKVQEETKEKT
+438 
-449 QEDNYESIEDIPEP
+449 YESIEDIPEP

-473 PFLNEAVAKTP
+473 PFLNE
-484 NNENDTETPKESDI
+484 NDTETPR
-498 KTSQEKE
+498 EKE
-505 ESDKTSSPLELR
+505 ESDKTSSPLELH

-527 NQESLKSLLENK
+527 NQESFKSLLENK
-539 TLSIKITLEDKKPDA
+539 TLNIKITLEDKKPNE

>member
-25 LSIENFNHY
+25 LPMENFNHY
-34 QELSVRLKEDPE
+34 QELSARLKEEPE
-46 WLLIADDECLEK
+46 WVLIADDECLEK

-81 KKGNEAQPF
+81 KKGNEAQVF
-90 LEGFEMKIKKPFLP
+90 LEGFEMKIQKPFLP
-104 TEMLKVLQKKLG
+104 TEILKILQKKLG
-116 SDMSELEPSQNLDP
+116 SNASKLEPSQNLYP

-141 LENLGDLEALAK
+141 LENLGDLEALVQ

-165 LDAQEE
+165 LNNQEE
-171 KEEVKETPQKEEKP
+171 KEEVKEEEKEEVKEEIKETPKEEEKEEVKEEIKETPKEEEKP
-185 KDDETQEG
+185 KDDEMQEG
-193 DETPKDEEVSKEL
+193 EALKDEEVSKEL
-206 ETQEKLEIP
+206 ETQGEI

-222 QVKEQEPIK
+222 QTKEQDPVKEQEPVK

-239 EKQEETQ
+239 EKQEKTQ

-265 ENSNENKEETQES
+265 ENSNGQENKEETQEKTETPQETPQDVEIPQESAETPQEKEMQELEIPKEETQES
-278 AEIPQDKEIQEVVT
+278 AETTQETPQDKE
-292 EKTQVQELEVP
+292 
-303 KEKTQ
+303 
-308 ESAEALQETQAH
+308 
-320 ELEKQEIAE
+320 
-329 TPQEKEK
+329 
-336 QEIAETP
+336 
-343 QEKEKQEIAET
+343 
-354 PQEKEKQEI
+354 
-363 AETPQEKEKQEIAET
+363 
-378 PQELEIPQ
+378 
-386 AQEKE
+386 
-391 TPQEETQEK
+391 
-400 ETPQEETQE
+400 
-409 KETPQEETQEKETP
+409 
-423 QEETQETETQNQETP
+423 
-438 PKVQEETKEKT
+438 T
-449 QEDNYESIEDIPEP
+449 QEDHYESIEDIPEP

-484 NNENDTETPKESDI
+484 NNENDTETPKESVI
-498 KTSQEKE
+498 KTPQETPQESVETPQESVETPQESVETPK

-539 TLSIKITLEDKKPDA
+539 ILSIKITLEDKKPNA

>member
-25 LSIENFNHY
+25 LPMENFNHY
-34 QELSVRLKEDPE
+34 QELSARLKKDPE

-66 LKEII
+66 LKETI

-81 KKGNEAQPF
+81 KKGNEMQPF

-116 SDMSELEPSQNLDP
+116 SNASELEPSQNLDP

-165 LDAQEE
+165 LDVQEE
-171 KEEVKETPQKEEKP
+171 KEEIKETPQKEEKP
-185 KDDETQEG
+185 KDDETQES
-193 DETPKDEEVSKEL
+193 ETPKDEEVSKEL
-206 ETQEKLEIP
+206 EMQEKLEIP

-222 QVKEQEPIK
+222 VKEEMKEEVQEEVK
-231 EETQEIKE
+231 EETQENKE
-239 EKQEETQ
+239 EKQEKTQ
-246 DSPSAQE
+246 DSPSTQE

-265 ENSNENKEETQES
+265 ENSNGQEDKKETQEN

-292 EKTQVQELEVP
+292 EKTQVQELEIP

-308 ESAEALQETQAH
+308 ESTEALQETQAH

-329 TPQEKEK
+329 TPQEKE
-336 QEIAETP
+336 
-343 QEKEKQEIAET
+343 
-354 PQEKEKQEI
+354 
-363 AETPQEKEKQEIAET
+363 
-378 PQELEIPQ
+378 
-386 AQEKE
+386 
-391 TPQEETQEK
+391 
-400 ETPQEETQE
+400 
-409 KETPQEETQEKETP
+409 TP
-423 QEETQETETQNQETP
+423 QEETQETQEVVTE
-438 PKVQEETKEKT
+438 QT
-449 QEDNYESIEDIPEP
+449 QEDHYESIEDIPEP

-498 KTSQEKE
+498 KTPQEKE
-505 ESDKTSSPLELR
+505 QSDKTSSPLELR

>member
-13 TKLLESVSKKLE
+13 AKLLESVSKKLE
-25 LSIENFNHY
+25 LPMENFNHY
-34 QELSVRLKEDPE
+34 QELSARLKKDPE

-66 LKEII
+66 LKETI

-81 KKGNEAQPF
+81 KKGNEMQPF
-90 LEGFEMKIKKPFLP
+90 LEDFDMKIKKPFLP

-165 LDAQEE
+165 LDVQEE
-171 KEEVKETPQKEEKP
+171 KEEIKETPQEEEKP

-193 DETPKDEEVSKEL
+193 ETLKDKEVSKEL
-206 ETQEKLEIP
+206 EMQEEV

-231 EETQEIKE
+231 EETQENKE

-246 DSPSAQE
+246 DSPSVQE

-265 ENSNENKEETQES
+265 ENSNEDKKETQES

-292 EKTQVQELEVP
+292 EKTQAQELEIP

-308 ESAEALQETQAH
+308 ESAEALQETQVY

-329 TPQEKEK
+329 TPQDVEVPQSQEKETP
-336 QEIAETP
+336 QEETREIAETP
-343 QEKEKQEIAET
+343 QEKET
-354 PQEKEKQEI
+354 
-363 AETPQEKEKQEIAET
+363 
-378 PQELEIPQ
+378 L
-386 AQEKE
+386 
-391 TPQEETQEK
+391 
-400 ETPQEETQE
+400 
-409 KETPQEETQEKETP
+409 
-423 QEETQETETQNQETP
+423 
-438 PKVQEETKEKT
+438 KT
-449 QEDNYESIEDIPEP
+449 QEDHYESIEDIPEP

-473 PFLNEAVAKTP
+473 PFLNESVAKIP

-498 KTSQEKE
+498 KTPQEKE

>member
-13 TKLLESVSKKLE
+13 AKLLESVSKKLE

-34 QELSVRLKEDPE
+34 QELSARLKKDPE

-66 LKEII
+66 LKETI

-81 KKGNEAQPF
+81 KKGNEMQPF

-171 KEEVKETPQKEEKP
+171 KEEIKEMPQEEKEEIKEMPQEEEKEEIKEMPQEEEKP
-185 KDDETQEG
+185 KDDETQEN
-193 DETPKDEEVSKEL
+193 ETPKDEEVSKEL
-206 ETQEKLEIP
+206 EMQEEV

-246 DSPSAQE
+246 DSPSVQE

-265 ENSNENKEETQES
+265 ENSNGQENKKETQEN

-292 EKTQVQELEVP
+292 EKTQAQELEIP

-308 ESAEALQETQAH
+308 ESAEALQETQTH

-329 TPQEKEK
+329 TPQDV
-336 QEIAETP
+336 EIP
-343 QEKEKQEIAET
+343 QSQEKETQET
-354 PQEKEKQEI
+354 QEVVTEKTQV
-363 AETPQEKEKQEIAET
+363 
-378 PQELEIPQ
+378 
-386 AQEKE
+386 QEKE
-391 TPQEETQEK
+391 TP
-400 ETPQEETQE
+400 
-409 KETPQEETQEKETP
+409 
-423 QEETQETETQNQETP
+423 
-438 PKVQEETKEKT
+438 KT
-449 QEDNYESIEDIPEP
+449 QEDHYESIEDIPEP

-473 PFLNEAVAKTP
+473 PFLSESVAETP
-484 NNENDTETPKESDI
+484 NNENATETPKESDI
-498 KTSQEKE
+498 KTPQEKE

-539 TLSIKITLEDKKPDA
+539 TLSIKITLEDKKPNA